1 MTHSTI
7 HPIKHPACVLAAA
20 LLLAACS
27 SDNDH
32 DDGKQQ
38 GGPQLAVTELAAGS
52 YAVSAGDPA
61 SPTAGKYY
69 AAADGA
75 RLLVLNDGEQ
85 QARVLYQRA
94 AGGRWQA
101 TPAQAGA
108 NLELIGSNPLP
119 AETLERGALA
129 GNYSVRLAGG
139 AVAAFTVDANGAIA
153 AGASAC
159 KLSGSLTASSLPGA
173 LALTLNASG
182 CGNLPAQST
191 GVALRDADYA
201 PAAFRLLAGAG
212 ETALLDLWAYRD

>member
-7 HPIKHPACVLAAA
+7 HPIKHPACVLAAG

-32 DDGKQQ
+32 DDGKEQ
-38 GGPQLAVTELAAGS
+38 GGPQLAVTELAAGT

-94 AGGRWQA
+94 AGGLWQA

-119 AETLERGALA
+119 AEILERGALA

-139 AVAAFTVDANGAIA
+139 A
-153 AGASAC
+153 SAC
-159 KLSGSLTASSLPGA
+159 KLSGSLAASSLPGA
-173 LALTLNASG
+173 LSLTLNASG